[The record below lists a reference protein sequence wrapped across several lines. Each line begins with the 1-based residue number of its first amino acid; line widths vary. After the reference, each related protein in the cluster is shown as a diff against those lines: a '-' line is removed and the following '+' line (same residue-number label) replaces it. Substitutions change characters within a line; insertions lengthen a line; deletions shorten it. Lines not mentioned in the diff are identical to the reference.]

1 MAIDEVK
8 LKVIVDDVLDQIFL
22 QGHQVEVMQQC
33 VAKAQ
38 SEIDAAHY
46 LFPLVETNGITLQK
60 LMFIE
65 EDRSTAIPQYEHSGE
80 IAAERL
86 FEYQTT
92 LSSLQKICPHT
103 NNTILGETTTHRTL
117 RCDLCTLVR
126 EVEIPLSERVNTEG
140 ENQA

>member
-1 MAIDEVK
+1 MDEVK

-22 QGHQVEVMQQC
+22 QGHQVEVMRQC

-38 SEIDAAHY
+38 SEIDAANY
-46 LFPLVETNGITLQK
+46 LYPLVEDISATQYTLK
-60 LMFIE
+60 WIE
-65 EDRSTAIPQYEHSGE
+65 GDRTEALPQYERSGA

-92 LSSLQKICPHT
+92 LGSLQKICPHT
-103 NNTILGETTTHRTL
+103 NNTILSETTTHRTL

>member
-1 MAIDEVK
+1 MIDEVK

-22 QGHQVEVMQQC
+22 QGHQVEVMNQC

-38 SEIDAAHY
+38 SEIESEQY
-46 LFPLVETNGITLQK
+46 LYPLVENNPVTKSI
-60 LMFIE
+60 LMDILD
-65 EDRSTAIPQYEHSGE
+65 DRLTAVPQYEQSRY
-80 IAAERL
+80 IASTKL
-86 FEYQTT
+86 FRYQTT
-92 LSSLQKICPHT
+92 LGSLQKICPHT

-126 EVEIPLSERVNTEG
+126 EVEIPLFERVNTEG